1 MKKTYLVGALMIGA
15 SMMFARPIKA
25 QATPLAGAT
34 AYMQSM
40 MSEPPITEWQKNIL
54 KCATDE
60 EEMPKKRKVKKIQN
74 KKENNN
80 ADSNIQSKN
89 EQTAASNGPHLTRQC
104 GVFQGPSGRETYY
117 NLPMGRVIQYM
128 EALGYNY
135 RYWVREDGVKMYGQ
149 YIMCAADLSIRP
161 KGTILETSLGKAI
174 VCDTGGFTRTCPYGL
189 DIATA
194 W

>member
-15 SMMFARPIKA
+15 SMIFARPIKA
-25 QATPLAGAT
+25 QANPTAGVT
-34 AYMQSM
+34 AYIQGV

-60 EEMPKKRKVKKIQN
+60 EEMPKKRKVVKKVQE
-74 KKENNN
+74 KKENNHVTIKR
-80 ADSNIQSKN
+80 SNKSCLN
-89 EQTAASNGPHLTRQC
+89 RTN
-104 GVFQGPSGRETYY
+104 GVFAGPSGKETYY
-117 NLPMGRVIQYM
+117 NLNMQGCIRLM

-135 RYWVREDGVKMYGQ
+135 RFWIREDGVKMYGN
-149 YIMCAADLSIRP
+149 YVMCAADLSIRP
-161 KGTILETSLGKAI
+161 KGTILQTSLGTGI
-174 VCDTGGFTRTCPYGL
+174 VCDTGSFVNQNRYQL

>member
-15 SMMFARPIKA
+15 SMIFVRPIKA
-25 QATPLAGAT
+25 QANPTAGVIKEMEIT
-34 AYMQSM
+34 RM
-40 MSEPPITEWQKNIL
+40 EPPIAEWQKDILEAATVEEPEKGNKKDDDKRGNRTTKKRTVSNIL
-54 KCATDE
+54 SRCNS
-60 EEMPKKRKVKKIQN
+60 R
-74 KKENNN
+74 
-80 ADSNIQSKN
+80 
-89 EQTAASNGPHLTRQC
+89 PHLTRQC

-128 EALGYNY
+128 EDLGYSY

-149 YIMCAADLSIRP
+149 YVMCAADLSIRP
-161 KGTILETSLGKAI
+161 KGTVLETSLGTGI

>member
-15 SMMFARPIKA
+15 SVIFARPIKA
-25 QATPLAGAT
+25 QANPTAGVT

-40 MSEPPITEWQKNIL
+40 LTDPPIAEWQKNIL
-54 KCATDE
+54 YAATVE
-60 EEMPKKRKVKKIQN
+60 EPEKENKKDDKRGNRTTKKRTV
-74 KKENNN
+74 
-80 ADSNIQSKN
+80 SNTLSRPN
-89 EQTAASNGPHLTRQC
+89 GGPHLTRQC
-104 GVFQGPSGRETYY
+104 GVFEGPSGKETFY

-128 EALGYNY
+128 EDLGYNY

-149 YIMCAADLSIRP
+149 YVMCAADLSIRP

>member
-1 MKKTYLVGALMIGA
+1 MKKTYLVGALMIGGTMIF
-15 SMMFARPIKA
+15 SPIKA
-25 QATPLAGAT
+25 QAAPTAGVT
-34 AYMQSM
+34 AKTQELLV
-40 MSEPPITEWQKNIL
+40 EPPVAEWQKDIL
-54 KCATDE
+54 YAATVEDDK
-60 EEMPKKRKVKKIQN
+60 PKRKVKKIQN

-89 EQTAASNGPHLTRQC
+89 EQTTASNRRHLTKQC

-117 NLPMGRVIQYM
+117 NLSMERVIQYM
-128 EALGYNY
+128 EALGYSY

-149 YIMCAADLSIRP
+149 YVMCAADLSIRP

>member
-15 SMMFARPIKA
+15 SMMLARPIKA
-25 QATPLAGAT
+25 QANPTAGVA
-34 AYMQSM
+34 AHMQSM
-40 MSEPPITEWQKNIL
+40 MTDPPIAEWQKDILYAATVEEPEKENKKDDKRGNRTTKKRTVSNIL
-54 KCATDE
+54 S
-60 EEMPKKRKVKKIQN
+60 RHN
-74 KKENNN
+74 
-80 ADSNIQSKN
+80 S
-89 EQTAASNGPHLTRQC
+89 GPHLTRQC

-128 EALGYNY
+128 EALGYSY

-149 YIMCAADLSIRP
+149 YVMCAADISIRP